1 MKEFTLAQLSER
13 LIEKIVKEQNLSQ
26 ANLYSPTRK
35 INDKRLALY
44 LKCDFMKKRTN
55 IKFNQSLSTTCYF
68 NWEQRALMSFP
79 VPVVPTFTKVHDIV
93 FGSLKYESMKN

>member
-1 MKEFTLAQLSER
+1 
-13 LIEKIVKEQNLSQ
+13 
-26 ANLYSPTRK
+26 
-35 INDKRLALY
+35 
-44 LKCDFMKKRTN
+44 MKKRTN

-93 FGSLKYESMKN
+93 FGSLKIKGLELGFWEGHVEIGLNFEQR